1 MFSIGVP
8 MILTD
13 IRLAMLNVLGS
24 YTTSA
29 WHNETKVLPKHSL
42 RASSNDQY
50 DIIQLLK
57 VKQSMAP
64 SHLFHHQPEVGMN
77 PWNMSVNVWNSKRK
91 G

>member
-1 MFSIGVP
+1 MKRRYFPNTASEPQV
-8 MILTD
+8 L
-13 IRLAMLNVLGS
+13 RLLIV
-24 YTTSA
+24 TRDT
-29 WHNETKVLPKHSL
+29 
-42 RASSNDQY
+42 
-50 DIIQLLK
+50 IQLLK

>member
-29 WHNETKVLPKHSL
+29 WHNETKVLSKHSL
-42 RASSNDQY
+42 RASSTAITDRY
-50 DIIQLLK
+50 
-57 VKQSMAP
+57 SRHYAT
-64 SHLFHHQPEVGMN
+64 S
-77 PWNMSVNVWNSKRK
+77 
-91 G
+91 